1 VFLKRISI
9 RKNGKPHTYWAL
21 VKSVRTARGP
31 RHQVV
36 SYLGELQPG
45 EKAGWAQVA
54 RMPRRPRPV
63 QLRLFDD
70 SSLRPFDPAERV
82 DPVPEKVEVFVGRA
96 RVERTRDF
104 GGIYLGLLLWQA
116 LELDKLLDRKI
127 ERGGSRVPWPL
138 MAAVL
143 TLARFCEPCSELHIA
158 DTWYLR
164 TALDD
169 LLGIPDDLVNTQRLY
184 RTHDAILPHKEAIE
198 THLKERF
205 ATLFDTAYDLLL
217 YDVTSTY
224 FEGQAHRNPQ
234 ARRGYSRDHRPDCKQ
249 VCIGLVVTREGLPVA
264 YDVFEGN
271 RHDRTTLAEIVE
283 AMEQRHGR
291 AGRIWVL
298 DRGMVSEENLVFLN
312 ERGGRYIVGTP
323 KSMLRSFEKELL
335 AKEWTE
341 VEAGV
346 EVRLCRGPQGKETF
360 IVCRSHARRAKERA
374 MHDRFEKRIEDDLT
388 RLAARLRGCRKKPD
402 RSQVE
407 RQIGR
412 TLGRNARAAGLFDVT
427 VREIERDGVK
437 GHLEVA
443 WNKKE
448 AWREWAQLSEG
459 CYVLRTN
466 LTDWSAPDL
475 WKSYIQLTQAESAFR
490 TQKSELHLRP
500 IWHHREDRVQ
510 AHILFSFLA
519 YALWKTLEQWME
531 RSGLGHGPR
540 TVIEEFHRIKSTDVV
555 LPTSTG
561 RDVRLRCVT
570 TPDQAQRILLAR
582 LGVELPARLGA
593 PKWHA
598 GEHECSQ

>member
-1 VFLKRISI
+1 MFLKRISI
-9 RKNGKPHTYWAL
+9 RKSGKRHTYWAL

-36 SYLGELQPG
+36 SYLGELEPG
-45 EKAGWAQVA
+45 EKAGWAHVGRITRHPQSA
-54 RMPRRPRPV
+54 
-63 QLRLFDD
+63 QLHLFDD
-70 SSLRPFDPAERV
+70 TGPS
-82 DPVPEKVEVFVGRA
+82 DPVPEKVEVLVRRT

-104 GGIYLGLLLWQA
+104 GDVYLGLLLWQT

-127 ERGGSRVPWPL
+127 ERGRSRIPWPL
-138 MAAVL
+138 MATVS
-143 TLARFCEPCSELHIA
+143 TLARFCEPSSELHIA

-169 LLGIPDDLVNTQRLY
+169 LLGIPDHLVNTQRLY
-184 RTHDAILPHKEAIE
+184 RTHDALLPHKEAIE

-205 ATLFDTAYDLLL
+205 ATLFDTGYDLLL

-224 FEGQAHRNPQ
+224 FEGEAARNPQ

-271 RHDRTTLAEIVE
+271 RHDSTTLQEIVE
-283 AMEQRHGR
+283 AMEKRHGR
-291 AGRIWVL
+291 ADRIWVL
-298 DRGMVSEENLVFLN
+298 DRGMVSDENIAFLQ
-312 ERGGRYIVGTP
+312 ERDGRYIVGTP
-323 KSMLRSFEKELL
+323 KSMLREFEKELFEK
-335 AKEWTE
+335 AWTE
-341 VEAGV
+341 VETGV
-346 EVRLCRGPQGKETF
+346 EVRLCPGPQGHETF
-360 IVCRSHARRAKERA
+360 IVCRSLARREKERA
-374 MHDRFEKRIEDDLT
+374 MHDRFERRIEDDLT
-388 RLAARLRGCRKKPD
+388 RLGGRLERDKKKPN

-412 TLGRNARAAGLFDVT
+412 ILGRNSRAAGLFDIT
-427 VREIERDGVK
+427 VREIEREGVK

-443 WNKKE
+443 WKKKE
-448 AWREWAQLSEG
+448 AWRDWARLSEG

-466 LTDWSAPDL
+466 LTHWKAEDL

-519 YALWKTLEQWME
+519 YAMWKTLEQWME
-531 RSGLGHGPR
+531 RSRLGNGPR
-540 TVIEEFHRIKSTDVV
+540 TVIEEFQRIKSTDVV

-561 RDVRLRCVT
+561 RDVRIRCIT
-570 TPDQAQRILLAR
+570 TPDEAQRILLDRLSIQLPTR
-582 LGVELPARLGA
+582 LGE
-593 PKWHA
+593 PKWHV
-598 GEHECSQ
+598 GDTECSQ

>member
-1 VFLKRISI
+1 MFLKRISI
-9 RKNGKPHTYWAL
+9 RKNGKRHTYWAL
-21 VKSVRTARGP
+21 VKSVRTSRGP

-36 SYLGELQPG
+36 SYLGELDPG
-45 EKAGWAQVA
+45 EQAGWANVG
-54 RMPRRPRPV
+54 RMAKRPQPA
-63 QLRLFDD
+63 QPGLFD
-70 SSLRPFDPAERV
+70 SPQRP
-82 DPVPEKVEVFVGRA
+82 DPVPEKVEVLVRSA

-104 GGIYLGLLLWQA
+104 GDIYLGLLLWQT
-116 LELDKLLDRKI
+116 LELDKLLERKI
-127 ERGGSRVPWPL
+127 ERGRSRISWPL
-138 MAAVL
+138 MAALL
-143 TLARFCEPCSELHIA
+143 TLARFCEPSSELHIA
-158 DTWYLR
+158 DTWCLR

-169 LLGIPDDLVNTQRLY
+169 LLGIPDHLVNTQRLY

-205 ATLFDTAYDLLL
+205 ATLFDTGYELLL

-224 FEGQAHRNPQ
+224 FEGEAKRNPQ

-271 RHDRTTLAEIVE
+271 RHDSKTLQEIVE
-283 AMEQRHGR
+283 TMERRHGR
-291 AGRIWVL
+291 ADRIWVL
-298 DRGMVSEENLVFLN
+298 DRGMVSEENIEFLN

-323 KSMLRSFEKELL
+323 KSALRLFETELL
-335 AKEWTE
+335 EKDWTE
-341 VEAGV
+341 VETGV
-346 EVRLCRGPQGKETF
+346 EVRLCRGPQGEETF
-360 IVCRSHARRAKERA
+360 IVCRSTARREKERA

-388 RLAARLRGCRKKPD
+388 RLTARLQRCKKKPD
-402 RSQVE
+402 RAQVE

-412 TLGRNARAAGLFDVT
+412 MLGRNSRTAGLFEIT

-437 GHLEVA
+437 GHLEVT
-443 WNKKE
+443 WRKKD
-448 AWREWAQLSEG
+448 AWREWARLSEG

-466 LTDWSAPDL
+466 LTDWKAEDL

-519 YALWKTLEQWME
+519 YAMWKTLEQWME
-531 RSGLGHGPR
+531 RSGLGNGPR
-540 TVIEEFHRIKSTDVV
+540 TVIEEFRRIKSTDVV

-561 RDVRLRCVT
+561 REVRIRCVT
-570 TPDQAQRILLAR
+570 APDEAQRILLDR
-582 LGVELPARLGA
+582 LGVKLPARLGE
-593 PKWHA
+593 PKWQN
-598 GEHECSQ
+598 ENTECSQ